1 MQAQWACGPK
11 MEHKR
16 KTKTPQ
22 LDTYVLQI
30 MPESTVIFSV
40 ALLPQEKRSMTLN
53 MWTVEKL
60 IMLLFITYNSQIFSW
75 PRTCEGVKDR
85 VG

>member
-1 MQAQWACGPK
+1 MQAHWACGPK

-22 LDTYVLQI
+22 LDEYVLQI
-30 MPESTVIFSV
+30 MSESTAIPSV
-40 ALLPQEKRSMTLN
+40 ALLPQAKRSMTLN
-53 MWTVEKL
+53 LWTAEKL
-60 IMLLFITYNSQIFSW
+60 ILMLFITYKSQNLSW
-75 PRTCEGVKDR
+75 PRYCEGVKDR